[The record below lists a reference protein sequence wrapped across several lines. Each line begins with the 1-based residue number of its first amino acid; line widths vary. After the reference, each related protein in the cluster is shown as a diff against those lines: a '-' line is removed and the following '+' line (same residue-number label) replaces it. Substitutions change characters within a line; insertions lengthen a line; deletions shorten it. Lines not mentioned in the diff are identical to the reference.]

1 LYYTDVLDI
10 RFWMNTISFS
20 PVEIL
25 IVEDNPQDAEL
36 AIRALKKLNLA
47 IHIVVAEDGEEA
59 LNIIFSRVVSEARQ
73 ALMPPKVIFLDLK
86 LPKVSGLDILKEIK
100 SNPST
105 KMIPVVIITSS
116 REDPDIKA
124 AYEFGANGYVVKP
137 VEFEAFSNSMI
148 QTGLFWLTVNETPR

>member
-1 LYYTDVLDI
+1 
-10 RFWMNTISFS
+10 MNTVNYN
-20 PVEIL
+20 PAEIL

-36 AIRALKKLNLA
+36 TIRALKKMNLA
-47 IHIVVAEDGEEA
+47 IHIMVAEDGEEA
-59 LNIIFSRVVSEARQ
+59 LNIIFSRGVYEGRQ
-73 ALMPPKVIFLDLK
+73 AQKPPKVIFLDLK
-86 LPKVSGLDILKEIK
+86 LPKVSGLEILKEIK

-105 KMIPVVIITSS
+105 KMIPVVVITSS

-137 VEFEAFSNSMI
+137 VEFEAFSSSMI

>member
-1 LYYTDVLDI
+1 
-10 RFWMNTISFS
+10 MNTTNNI

-36 AIRALKKLNLA
+36 TMRALKKMNLA
-47 IHIVVAEDGEEA
+47 NHIMVAEDGEEA
-59 LNIIFSRVVSEARQ
+59 LDIIFSRGIYEVRQ
-73 ALMPPKVIFLDLK
+73 TLKPPKVIFLNLK

-100 SNPST
+100 ANPVT
-105 KMIPVVIITSS
+105 KRIPVVVVTSS
-116 REDPDIKA
+116 REDPDINA

-148 QTGLFWLTVNETPR
+148 QTGIFWLSVNETSR

>member
-1 LYYTDVLDI
+1 
-10 RFWMNTISFS
+10 MNTINYN

-36 AIRALKKLNLA
+36 TIRALKKMNLA
-47 IHIVVAEDGEEA
+47 NYILVAEDGEEA
-59 LNIIFSRVVSEARQ
+59 LDIILSRGKFEVRKT
-73 ALMPPKVIFLDLK
+73 LKPPRVIFLDLK

-100 SNPST
+100 TNPAT
-105 KMIPVVIITSS
+105 KSIPVVVVTSS

-148 QTGLFWLTVNETPR
+148 QTGIFWLTVNETPR

>member
-1 LYYTDVLDI
+1 
-10 RFWMNTISFS
+10 MNTINYN

-36 AIRALKKLNLA
+36 TIRALKKMNLA
-47 IHIVVAEDGEEA
+47 NYILVAEDGEEA
-59 LNIIFSRVVSEARQ
+59 LDIILSRGKFEVRKT
-73 ALMPPKVIFLDLK
+73 LKPPRVIFLDLK

-100 SNPST
+100 TNPAT
-105 KMIPVVIITSS
+105 KRIPVVVVTSS

-148 QTGLFWLTVNETPR
+148 QTGIFWLTVNETPR